1 MFVQAGYA
9 IAFLD
14 ESIFAL
20 VPYITRGWFVVGSR
34 PTKKII
40 NNPHQKLCVFGAM
53 FDGRVIT
60 KVSQKINSNKF
71 LEFIKRLSKKHS
83 KLCVIVDNASWHLT
97 KRILNFVKQVRIK
110 LIRLLAYSP
119 ELNPIEQY
127 WQNVKKWL
135 GTRIWFSIG
144 ELEKELRAA
153 FRIKDLVPK
162 SYGY

>member
-1 MFVQAGYA
+1 MQDGYA

-20 VPYITRGWFVVGSR
+20 VPYLTRGWFAVGSR

-53 FDGRVIT
+53 FKGKIEI
-60 KVSQKINSNKF
+60 KISKKINGRKF
-71 LEFIKRLSKKHS
+71 LAFLRRLRKSHK
-83 KLCVIVDNASWHLT
+83 KLCIIVDNARWHLT
-97 KRILNFVKQVRIK
+97 KQVLFFVKEASLKI
-110 LIRLLAYSP
+110 IRLLTYSP

-135 GTRIWFSIG
+135 GTRIWFSLP
-144 ELEKELRAA
+144 ELKRELLSA
-153 FRIKDLVPK
+153 FRRNDLIPK

>member
-1 MFVQAGYA
+1 MQAGYA

-20 VPYITRGWFVVGSR
+20 VPYLTRGWFVVGSK

-40 NNPHQKLCVFGAM
+40 NNPHQKFCVFGAM
-53 FDGRVIT
+53 FKEGIIT
-60 KVSQKINSNKF
+60 KIGKKINSIKF
-71 LEFIKRLSKKHS
+71 LTFIKRLIKTRK
-83 KLCVIVDNASWHLT
+83 KLCIIVDNARWHLT
-97 KRILNFVKQVRIK
+97 KKVLNFIKQNRIK

-135 GTRIWFSIG
+135 GTRIWSSIK
-144 ELEKELRAA
+144 ELEKELRAS
-153 FRIKDLVPK
+153 FRKKDLVPK